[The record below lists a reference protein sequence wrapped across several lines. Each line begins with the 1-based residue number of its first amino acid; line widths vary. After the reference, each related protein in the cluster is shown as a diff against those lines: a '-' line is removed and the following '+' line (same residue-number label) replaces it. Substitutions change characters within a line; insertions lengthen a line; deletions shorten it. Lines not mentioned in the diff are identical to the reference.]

1 MEHNKEGYTVID
13 IMKRKN
19 YFFGLSIMI
28 ILLGIAAYFYY
39 GGFNLDIQFQGG
51 TVIEMHMKDD
61 KFDLQKVDDMLTGIL
76 HKNVTAQKSYALNA
90 VDNKKVDLLIINIA
104 SSDTLTVDE
113 KNDVV
118 KAIREEF
125 KLDADSQMTVRN
137 IHPSIGRELLNRGL
151 KGVLWMSVLIAVY
164 VAWRFRVMSWQSGVF
179 AVVGIIHDVLIMLAA
194 YLIFQIPVNESFIAA
209 VLTVVGYSMN
219 DTVIIY
225 DRIRENN
232 GLLRKMSV
240 SELTNKSIWQTLG
253 RTINT
258 TVTVLICLVTVYVF
272 AVINNI
278 PSIKEFSLP
287 LIIGTISG
295 TYSSIF
301 ISSPLWVMSKEREMQ
316 KKVSVMK
323 NIA

>member
-1 MEHNKEGYTVID
+1 MID

-19 YFFGLSIMI
+19 YFFAFSIMI
-28 ILLGIAAYFYY
+28 ILLGVAAYFYY

-51 TVIEMHMKDD
+51 TVIEMHMKND
-61 KFDLQKVDDMLTGIL
+61 KFDLQKIDDMLTGIL
-76 HKNVTAQKSYALNA
+76 HKNVTTQKSYALNA

-118 KAIREEF
+118 KAIRDEF
-125 KLDADSQMTVRN
+125 KLGDDSQMTVRN
-137 IHPSIGRELLNRGL
+137 IHPSIGKELLNRGL
-151 KGVLWMSVLIAVY
+151 KGVLWMSILIAVY
-164 VAWRFRVMSWQSGVF
+164 VALRFRVMSWQSGVF
-179 AVVGIIHDVLIMLAA
+179 AVVGIIHDVLIMLSA
-194 YLIFQIPVNESFIAA
+194 YLIFQIPMNESFIAA

-232 GLLRKMSV
+232 GLLRQMSV

-258 TVTVLICLVTVYVF
+258 TITVLICLVTVYVF

-301 ISSPLWVMSKEREMQ
+301 ISSPLWVMSKEKEMQ

-323 NIA
+323 TVA

>member
-1 MEHNKEGYTVID
+1 MID

-19 YFFGLSIMI
+19 YFFALSIMI
-28 ILLGIAAYFYY
+28 ILLGVAAYFYY

-61 KFDLQKVDDMLTGIL
+61 KFDLQKIDDMLTGIL

-125 KLDADSQMTVRN
+125 KLGDDSQMTVRN

-151 KGVLWMSVLIAVY
+151 KGVLWMSILIAVY
-164 VAWRFRVMSWQSGVF
+164 VALRFRVMSWQSGVF
-179 AVVGIIHDVLIMLAA
+179 AVVGIIHDVLIMLSA

-232 GLLRKMSV
+232 GLLKKISV

-301 ISSPLWVMSKEREMQ
+301 ISSPLWVMSKERDMQ
-316 KKVSVMK
+316 KKVSAMK
-323 NIA
+323 NVA

>member
-1 MEHNKEGYTVID
+1 MID

-19 YFFGLSIMI
+19 YFFAFSIMI
-28 ILLGIAAYFYY
+28 ILLGVAAYFYY

-51 TVIEMHMKDD
+51 TVIEMHMKND
-61 KFDLQKVDDMLTGIL
+61 KFDLQKIDNMLTGIL
-76 HKNVTAQKSYALNA
+76 HKNVTTQKSYALNA

-125 KLDADSQMTVRN
+125 KLGDDSQMTVRN
-137 IHPSIGRELLNRGL
+137 IHPSIGKELLNRGL
-151 KGVLWMSVLIAVY
+151 KGVLWMSILIAVY
-164 VAWRFRVMSWQSGVF
+164 VALRFKVMSWQSGVF
-179 AVVGIIHDVLIMLAA
+179 AVVGIIHDVLIMLSA
-194 YLIFQIPVNESFIAA
+194 YLIFQIPMNESFIAA

-232 GLLRKMSV
+232 SLLRQMSV

-258 TVTVLICLVTVYVF
+258 TITVLICLVTVYVF

-301 ISSPLWVMSKEREMQ
+301 ISSPLWVMSKEKEMQ

-323 NIA
+323 TVA

>member
-1 MEHNKEGYTVID
+1 MEPNKEANTVID

-19 YFFGLSIMI
+19 YFIALSII
-28 ILLGIAAYFYY
+28 VILIGVAAYFYY

-51 TVIEMHMKDD
+51 TVIEMHMNDD
-61 KFDLQKVDDMLTGIL
+61 KFDLQKIDDMLTSML

-90 VDNKKVDLLIINIA
+90 VNNKKVDLLIINIA
-104 SSDTLTVDE
+104 SNETLTVDE
-113 KNDVV
+113 KNNVI

-125 KLDADSQMTVRN
+125 KLADDSQMTVRN
-137 IHPSIGRELLNRGL
+137 IHPSIGRELLHRGL
-151 KGVLWMSVLIAVY
+151 KGVFWMSVLIAVY
-164 VAWRFRVMSWQSGVF
+164 VAVRFRVMSWQSGVF

-194 YLIFQIPVNESFIAA
+194 YVIFQIPVNESFIAA
-209 VLTVVGYSMN
+209 ILTIVGYSMN

-232 GLLRKMSV
+232 SLLRKMSV

-258 TVTVLICLVTVYVF
+258 TVTVLICLITVYIF
-272 AVINNI
+272 ATINNI

-301 ISSPLWVMSKEREMQ
+301 ISSPLWVVSKEREMK
-316 KKVSVMK
+316 KKVTK
-323 NIA
+323 IKRIA

>member
-1 MEHNKEGYTVID
+1 MID
-13 IMKRKN
+13 IMKKKN
-19 YFFGLSIMI
+19 YFFALSIMI
-28 ILLGIAAYFYY
+28 ILLGVFAYFYY

-61 KFDLQKVDDMLTGIL
+61 KFDVQKIDDILTGIL
-76 HKNVTAQKSYALNA
+76 HKNVTVQKSYALNA
-90 VDNKKVDLLIINIA
+90 VDNKKVNLLIVNIA

-113 KNDVV
+113 KNNVIDT
-118 KAIREEF
+118 IRKEF
-125 KLDADSQMTVRN
+125 NLDSDSQMTVRN
-137 IHPSIGRELLNRGL
+137 IHPSMGRELLNRGL
-151 KGVLWMSVLIAVY
+151 KGILWMSILIAAY
-164 VAWRFRVMSWQSGVF
+164 VAIRFKVMSWQSGIF
-179 AVVGIIHDVLIMLAA
+179 AVVGLIHDVLIMLSA

-232 GLLRKMSV
+232 GLLRKVSV
-240 SELTNKSIWQTLG
+240 SELTNTSIWQTLG

-258 TVTVLICLVTVYVF
+258 TITVLICLVTVYVF

-287 LIIGTISG
+287 MIIGTISG

-301 ISSPLWVMSKEREMQ
+301 ISSPLWMMSKEKEIQ
-316 KKVSVMK
+316 KKLRTVKDV
-323 NIA
+323 A

>member
-1 MEHNKEGYTVID
+1 MEHNKGAYKVID

-19 YFFGLSIMI
+19 CFFALSIIM
-28 ILLGIAAYFYY
+28 ILLGVAAYFYY

-51 TVIEMHMKDD
+51 TVIEMQMKDD
-61 KFDLQKVDDMLTGIL
+61 KFDLQKIDDMLTGIL

-125 KLDADSQMTVRN
+125 ALSDDSQMTVRN
-137 IHPSIGRELLNRGL
+137 VHPSIGRQLLNRGL
-151 KGVLWMSVLIAVY
+151 KGVLWMSILIAVY
-164 VAWRFRVMSWQSGVF
+164 VALRFRVMSWQSGVF
-179 AVVGIIHDVLIMLAA
+179 AVVGIIHDVLIMLSA

-232 GLLRKMSV
+232 GLLKKMSV

-258 TVTVLICLVTVYVF
+258 TVTVLICLVTIYVF

-287 LIIGTISG
+287 LIIGTVSG

-301 ISSPLWVMSKEREMQ
+301 ISSPLWVMSKERNIK
-316 KKVSVMK
+316 KKVSAMK
-323 NIA
+323 HVA